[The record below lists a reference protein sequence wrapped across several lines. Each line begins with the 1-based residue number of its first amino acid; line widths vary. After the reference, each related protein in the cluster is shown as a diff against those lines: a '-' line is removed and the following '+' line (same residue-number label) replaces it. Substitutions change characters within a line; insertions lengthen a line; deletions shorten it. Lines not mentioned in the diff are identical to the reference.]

1 MTPVPLSNCSVER
14 PSFCSFRFYFHN
26 PLSHSSPSALSV
38 SSQHRCS
45 LPSPIPLLSGYSL
58 THRLTLLH
66 FPNCTAMSLCLE
78 HDNAICR
85 FGFDKSRKNET
96 SARIVKFPF
105 LRFSSFLVLLDTRFP
120 RPGYESH
127 QQQHEAYAAAPS
139 HSDYE
144 GRHSRFRG
152 ERVVWTGKI
161 HPNVQR
167 HPAVA

>member
-1 MTPVPLSNCSVER
+1 
-14 PSFCSFRFYFHN
+14 
-26 PLSHSSPSALSV
+26 
-38 SSQHRCS
+38 
-45 LPSPIPLLSGYSL
+45 
-58 THRLTLLH
+58 
-66 FPNCTAMSLCLE
+66 MSLCLE
-78 HDNAICR
+78 HDNAIRR

-167 HPAVA
+167 HPAVT